1 MQWTVHGERTL
12 YESDWVRLTLADVEV
27 PGGERFEHHV
37 VRIPRE
43 AAAAVV
49 RDPERGVLLLWRHRF
64 ITDSWGWEI
73 PGGEIHEGE
82 SPSEAAARETL
93 EETGWHPRR
102 LRPLGSYFPMN
113 GRIDQRFHV
122 YVAEG
127 AEHVGDPSD
136 PAEAERVEWVPDD
149 VVRRL
154 LRDGSITDGYSLV
167 ALYWAL
173 EG

>member
-1 MQWTVHGERTL
+1 MRWTVHGERTL
-12 YESDWVRLTLADVEV
+12 YDSDWVRLTLADVEV

-73 PGGEIHEGE
+73 PGGEIHEDE
-82 SPSEAAARETL
+82 SPGEAAARETL
-93 EETGWHPRR
+93 EETGWRPGP
-102 LRPLGSYFPMN
+102 LQPLGSYFPMN

-122 YVAEG
+122 YAAEG
-127 AEHVGDPSD
+127 AVHVGEPTD

-149 VVRRL
+149 LVRRL